1 MRSSL
6 KALVAISAMLLSVP
20 TFAIADEVGDGGD
33 MQELLTRMSDMEQ
46 QLRAT
51 NDALASANARVDQQA
66 NQLGKIETAPTGA
79 LPALSNFLSQ
89 TDFSGWVSGSYFYNT
104 NNPSSG
110 AGGGVNGG
118 VNSITAP
125 FHPDSNSFQVEQVWF
140 GMQNA
145 ATAESR
151 AGFEVDLVWGET
163 ADVLRGADPANSNLS
178 YLYSA
183 NVSYLAPITD
193 AGIMITAGRFAT
205 SIGAESAKAP
215 DNYNITRGLVYN
227 IQPINHTGVKISATY
242 DNGFDWMLGVAN
254 TAGYGTQNNVGAGI
268 NAGRIDAT
276 LAQQHDSD
284 DAKTFLWRLGYKM
297 SDTLAVGL
305 NGLYGGDCLINTGP
319 SCGVVGNDKDDVGI
333 VDLVVNWDPSDKLS
347 MYLNFDFLW
356 ANRDGRTG
364 SPQGHPE
371 AFGLGV
377 AGRYAVTDNTGV
389 SLRGEWVGFE
399 DDYFGISCN
408 GITPCAGFGD
418 DQNFGQITTTLDHA
432 LTDHL
437 TVKAEIAY
445 VIGSGPGPDAFFA
458 DDNGNDL
465 TDNEVLLGVEMLYQ
479 F

>member
-6 KALVAISAMLLSVP
+6 KALVAISAMLLAVP

-104 NNPSSG
+104 NNPDSGDGTGANSG
-110 AGGGVNGG
+110 A
-118 VNSITAP
+118 NSVTAP

-227 IQPINHTGVKISATY
+227 LQPINHTGVKASASY

-254 TAGYGTQNNVGAGI
+254 TAGYGTRVQI
-268 NAGRIDAT
+268 NGGNAT
-276 LAQQHDSD
+276 FAQQHDSD

-297 SDTLAVGL
+297 SDTLAIGI
-305 NGLYGGDCLINTGP
+305 NGLYGGDCLVNTGP
-319 SCGVVGNDKDDVGI
+319 SCGEVGNDKDDQGV
-333 VDLVVNWDPSDKLS
+333 VDVVVNWDPSDKLS
-347 MYLNFDFLW
+347 MYLNFDYYW

-364 SPQGHPE
+364 SPQGNPE

-389 SLRGEWVGFE
+389 SLRGEWVGFR
-399 DDYFGISCN
+399 DDYFGISC
-408 GITPCAGFGD
+408 GGLTLCPGFD
-418 DQNFGQITTTLDHA
+418 NDQDLWEITTTLDHA

-437 TVKAEIAY
+437 TVKAEVAY
-445 VIGSGPGPDAFFA
+445 VAGSGRG
-458 DDNGNDL
+458 
-465 TDNEVLLGVEMLYQ
+465 
-479 F
+479 

>member
-6 KALVAISAMLLSVP
+6 KALVAISAMLLAVP

-110 AGGGVNGG
+110 QGTGANGG

-145 ATAESR
+145 STAESR

-163 ADVLRGADPANSNLS
+163 ADVLRGFGGNANSNLS

-227 IQPINHTGVKISATY
+227 LQPINHTGVKASASY

-254 TAGYGTQNNVGAGI
+254 TAGYGTRNNVGAGI
-268 NAGRIDAT
+268 GAGFNNAT

-297 SDTLAVGL
+297 SDTMAIGI
-305 NGLYGGDCLINTGP
+305 NGLYGGDCLVNTGP
-319 SCGVVGNDKDDVGI
+319 SCGVVGNDKDDQGV
-333 VDLVVNWDPSDKLS
+333 VDVVVNWDPSDKLS
-347 MYLNFDFLW
+347 MYLNFDYYW

-364 SPQGHPE
+364 DPE
-371 AFGLGV
+371 AFGFGI
-377 AGRYAVTDNTGV
+377 AGRYAVTDTTGV
-389 SLRGEWVGFE
+389 SLRGEWVGFR
-399 DDYFGISCN
+399 DDYFGVTC
-408 GITPCAGFGD
+408 GGTAPCTGFD
-418 DQNFGQITTTLDHA
+418 NNQDFGEITTTVDHA

-437 TVKAEIAY
+437 TVKAEVAY
-445 VIGSGPGPDAFFA
+445 VVGSGRGPDNFFV
-458 DDNGNDL
+458 DQGGNNL
-465 TDNEVLLGVEMLYQ
+465 TDDEVLLGVEMIYQ